1 MPVQNSI
8 NIDPRPSKKRRRDE
22 PEMETVAI
30 EDKSER
36 KRRRKEEK
44 ARQRALEEDIQLISP
59 GQQFGSAIIGTLAG
73 GPKKAKSRKDED
85 ARKVEEPPAVVSLS
99 KV

>member
-1 MPVQNSI
+1 
-8 NIDPRPSKKRRRDE
+8 
-22 PEMETVAI
+22 METVAI

-59 GQQFGSAIIGTLAG
+59 GQKFGSAIIGTLAG
-73 GPKKAKSRKDED
+73 EPKKAKSRKDGD
-85 ARKVEEPPAVVSLS
+85 ARKAEEPPAVVSLS
-99 KV
+99 KVLTKPVMSLMSNYHPDD